1 MDKIFI
7 KRLKAPFALNTSA
20 SLKILSAE
28 INSAGNFCSDKQN
41 LRYVLYIRKLR
52 AITSLGVFMDYSFNL
67 YNALAPGGVCLTLK
81 KILPATQNPPV
92 ILCIGSD
99 LSVGDSLGPVTG
111 TKLKEKL
118 AGLNCYVY
126 GTLAKPITAHEVKYM
141 NEFLRSTHPDNPII
155 AIDAAVGLS
164 GDIGL
169 IRLAKRGI
177 KPGSGANK
185 KLEKVGDVSIMGIVA
200 ERSMFNYSLF
210 SATRLNLVYK
220 MSEII
225 AEGVSA
231 YVLDALKKPSFCQR
245 EETAFKKFG

>member
-1 MDKIFI
+1 
-7 KRLKAPFALNTSA
+7 
-20 SLKILSAE
+20 
-28 INSAGNFCSDKQN
+28 
-41 LRYVLYIRKLR
+41 
-52 AITSLGVFMDYSFNL
+52 MDYSFNL
-67 YNALAPGGVCLTLK
+67 YNAMAPGGVCLSLK
-81 KILPATQNPPV
+81 KLLQFNGEAPV

-118 AGLNCYVY
+118 AGLNCYIY
-126 GTLAKPITAHEVKYM
+126 GSLSKPITAHEVKYM
-141 NEFLRSTHPDNPII
+141 NEFLRATHPNSPII
-155 AIDAAVGLS
+155 AIDAAVGLA

-185 KLEKVGDVSIMGIVA
+185 KLSKVGDVSIMGIVA

-220 MSEII
+220 MAEII
-225 AEGVSA
+225 SEGVSS
-231 YVLDALKKPSFCQR
+231 YILESLQSNALK
-245 EETAFKKFG
+245 EAFDKANFKSLG

>member
-1 MDKIFI
+1 
-7 KRLKAPFALNTSA
+7 
-20 SLKILSAE
+20 
-28 INSAGNFCSDKQN
+28 
-41 LRYVLYIRKLR
+41 
-52 AITSLGVFMDYSFNL
+52 MDYSFNL
-67 YNALAPGGVCLTLK
+67 YNAMAADGICLSLK
-81 KILPATQNPPV
+81 KILADFCYPPV

-141 NEFLRSTHPDNPII
+141 NDFLRATHPESKII
-155 AIDAAVGLS
+155 AIDAAVGLA

-169 IRLAKRGI
+169 IKLAKRAI

-185 KLEKVGDVSIMGIVA
+185 KLSKVGDVSIMGIVA

-210 SATRLNLVYK
+210 SATRLNIVYK
-220 MSEII
+220 MAEII
-225 AEGVSA
+225 SEGVCS
-231 YVLDALKKPSFCQR
+231 YILESLKSVALNDLKNG
-245 EETAFKKFG
+245 A